1 MNNGWRERG
10 WVSQLLLLPAA
21 RAPDLARRPTTPFR
35 VAYARSGRD
44 NARAATRQ
52 ATILEAPCQMNVVGT
67 ATS

>member
-35 VAYARSGRD
+35 VAYAPSGRN
-44 NARAATRQ
+44 NARAATRHVN
-52 ATILEAPCQMNVVGT
+52 AE
-67 ATS
+67 